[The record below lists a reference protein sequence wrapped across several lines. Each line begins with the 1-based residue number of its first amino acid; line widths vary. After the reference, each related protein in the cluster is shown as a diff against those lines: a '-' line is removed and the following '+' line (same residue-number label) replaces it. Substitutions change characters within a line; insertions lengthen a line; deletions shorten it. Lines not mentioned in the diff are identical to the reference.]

1 MPEELIEW
9 EWEEAFDK
17 FGFGDGDGWNGTDI
31 VGDFIESLGYGVVC
45 DQWGIHNYM
54 IMDLTVWC
62 GPILISIIPEHV
74 NIGYD
79 NPHKYLSGNLVRELE
94 ARFGSY

>member
-1 MPEELIEW
+1 MPREEIEW
-9 EWEEAFDK
+9 DWEEAFDK

-31 VGDFIESLGYGVVC
+31 IADHIESLGYGVVC

-62 GPILISIIPEHV
+62 GPILISIIPEH
-74 NIGYD
+74 ISRGYD
-79 NPHKYLSGNLVRELE
+79 DPHGYLPRDLIQQLE
-94 ARFGSY
+94 TKFG

>member
-1 MPEELIEW
+1 MPREVIEW

-17 FGFGDGDGWNGTDI
+17 FGFGDGDGWNGTEI
-31 VGDFIESLGYGVVC
+31 VADFIESLGYGVVC

-62 GPILISIIPEHV
+62 GPIYISILPDHISR
-74 NIGYD
+74 GDD
-79 NPHKYLSGNLVRELE
+79 NPHGYLPRDLVQQLE
-94 ARFGSY
+94 TKFG